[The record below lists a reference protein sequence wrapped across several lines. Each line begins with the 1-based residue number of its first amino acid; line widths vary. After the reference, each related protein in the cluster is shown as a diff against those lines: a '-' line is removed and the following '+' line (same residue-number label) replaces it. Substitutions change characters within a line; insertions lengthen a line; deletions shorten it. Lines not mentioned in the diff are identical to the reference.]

1 MATAQQGKL
10 KSNYTDKA
18 ISFFVFV
25 VILAVWQLLA
35 SNLRFNFLFGSPVSV
50 VNKIIQNTVTGLLP
64 YDMLVTGIEALV
76 GFIIGITLGTLV
88 GFLLWYSARTA
99 KIFRPY
105 IIILGTIPVF
115 AFAPLI
121 IIWFGI
127 GISMKIALAA
137 FGTFLIAL
145 TQSYE
150 GAKSVDEQEYKL
162 LRLYGA
168 TRLQMLQKVIFPSS
182 LSWVLTSMKLN
193 VGFAILGAFIGEFIS
208 SDVGLGYFMIKSGS
222 LYDIP
227 AVFAGGFFLVLLSL
241 IFNWGVKYVEKNKLK
256 IIDFFG

>member
-1 MATAQQGKL
+1 MGFCPL
-10 KSNYTDKA
+10 
-18 ISFFVFV
+18 ICW
-25 VILAVWQLLA
+25 L
-35 SNLRFNFLFGSPVSV
+35 
-50 VNKIIQNTVTGLLP
+50 
-64 YDMLVTGIEALV
+64 TGIEALI
-76 GFIIGITLGTLV
+76 GFMIGITLGTLV

-99 KIFRPY
+99 NIFKPY
-105 IIILGTIPVF
+105 MIILGTIPVF

-150 GAKSVDEQEYKL
+150 GAKSVDEQEYRL
-162 LRLYGA
+162 LKLYGA
-168 TRLQMLQKVIFPSS
+168 TWLQMLKKVIFPSS
-182 LSWVLTSMKLN
+182 LSWVLASMKLN

-208 SDVGLGYFMIKSGS
+208 SGVGLGYFMIKSGS

-227 AVFAGGFFLVLLSL
+227 GVFAGGFFLVLLSL
-241 IFNWGVKYVEKNKLK
+241 LFNVVVKEVEKNRLK
-256 IIDFFG
+256 IIEFFG

>member
-1 MATAQQGKL
+1 MATVEQRKL

-18 ISFFVFV
+18 ISLIVFV
-25 VILAVWQLLA
+25 LILGGWQFLA
-35 SNLRFNFLFGSPVSV
+35 TNPRFNFLFGSPISV
-50 VNKIIQNTVTGLLP
+50 VNKIIENTANGLLP
-64 YDMLVTGIEALV
+64 YDMLVTGIEALA
-76 GFIIGITLGTLV
+76 GFVIGITLGTLV

-115 AFAPLI
+115 AFAPVI

-150 GAKSVDEQEYKL
+150 GAKSVNEQEYRL

-168 TRLQMLQKVIFPSS
+168 TRLQMLQKVVFPSS
-182 LSWVLTSMKLN
+182 LSWVLASMKLN

-208 SDVGLGYFMIKSGS
+208 SNVGLGYFMIKSGG

-227 AVFAGGFFLVLLSL
+227 GVFAGGFFLVLLSL
-241 IFNWGVKYVEKNKLK
+241 LFNVVVKEVEKNKLK
-256 IIDFFG
+256 IIEFFG